1 MRKVT
6 SAVFPDTVNT
16 GPHARKVILP
26 KPLILPQDYKK
37 NNYIYTRT
45 EF

>member
-6 SAVFPDTVNT
+6 SAVFPDSVNN

-26 KPLILPQDYKK
+26 KPLILTDEGLETYLSS
-37 NNYIYTRT
+37 TL
-45 EF
+45 